1 MAIDLHLKHYNDF
14 EDEDLDKSAPSSRN
28 LAGVSS
34 EMNVTPLIDVL
45 LVLLVIFMA
54 ALPLTQK
61 GLDINLPLE
70 VTQKTP
76 PPQQNTQIIV
86 ELSEQGKILINKKE
100 TAPADLEPQLRNIF
114 EARQDKLVFILGPTN
129 AKYGSVMFLIDAAY
143 GIGLKVAIVT
153 SGMRSEAIG
162 K

>member
-1 MAIDLHLKHYNDF
+1 MAIELHLKHYNDF
-14 EDEDLDKSAPSSRN
+14 KEEDLDSGPTSRD
-28 LAGVSS
+28 LQPPSS

-61 GLDINLPLE
+61 GMDINLPLE
-70 VTQKTP
+70 VSKQESK
-76 PPQQNTQIIV
+76 PQPNTQIVV
-86 ELSEQGKILINKKE
+86 ELSEAGKLLINKKE
-100 TAPADLEPQLRNIF
+100 IMPVELEVRLRDAF
-114 EARQDKLVFILGPTN
+114 EARTDKLVFVVGPGN
-129 AKYGSVMFLIDAAY
+129 ARYGSVMRIIDVAY

-153 SGMRSEAIG
+153 SGMKSEAMG

>member
-1 MAIDLHLKHYNDF
+1 VEIHLQRFD
-14 EDEDLDKSAPSSRN
+14 DLDQDEEARQSVRRLSPP
-28 LAGVSS
+28 SS

-61 GLDINLPLE
+61 GMDINLPLE
-70 VTQKTP
+70 TSQQTP
-76 PPQQNTQIIV
+76 QQQNTQVVI
-86 ELSEQGKILINKKE
+86 ELLDTHEITVNKQKITLQ
-100 TAPADLEPQLRNIF
+100 DLGDRLRGLFNG
-114 EARQDKLVFILGPTN
+114 RTDKLVFIVGPGTVR
-129 AKYGSVMFLIDAAY
+129 YGEVMALIDTAY

-153 SGMRSEAIG
+153 SGMRDEARG

>member
-1 MAIDLHLKHYNDF
+1 MAIQLHLKHFSDF
-14 EDEDLDKSAPSSRN
+14 EEEDLDHAQTGRSLAPP
-28 LAGVSS
+28 SS

-70 VTQKTP
+70 TATATKPQETTQVV
-76 PPQQNTQIIV
+76 V
-86 ELSEQGKILINKKE
+86 ELSEKGQVLLNKKE
-100 TAPADLEPQLRNIF
+100 VAPAELELRLRDTF
-114 EARQDKLVFILGPTN
+114 ETRQDKVVFIIGPGT
-129 AKYGSVMFLIDAAY
+129 ARYGNVMAIIDIAY
-143 GIGLKVAIVT
+143 GVGLKVAIVT
-153 SGMRSEAIG
+153 TGMRVEATG

>member
-1 MAIDLHLKHYNDF
+1 LPLRLHLPHHADVDDQEDF
-14 EDEDLDKSAPSSRN
+14 ATNRSLAPP
-28 LAGVSS
+28 SS

-70 VTQKTP
+70 VNSPATP
-76 PPQQNTQIIV
+76 PPPSAQIVV
-86 ELSEQGKILINKKE
+86 ELSEAGQILLNKQVIPLAE
-100 TAPADLEPQLRNIF
+100 LSSRLRDIF
-114 EARQDKLVFILGPTN
+114 EPRKDKLVFVIGPGG
-129 AKYGSVMFLIDAAY
+129 ARYGDVMILIDTAT

-153 SGMRSEAIG
+153 SGMQSDAG
-162 K
+162 KK

>member
-1 MAIDLHLKHYNDF
+1 MAIELHLKHYNDF
-14 EDEDLDKSAPSSRN
+14 KEDDLDSGTSTRDLAPP
-28 LAGVSS
+28 SS

-61 GLDINLPLE
+61 GMDINLPLE
-70 VTQKTP
+70 VSKQESK
-76 PPQQNTQIIV
+76 PQPNTQIVV
-86 ELSEQGKILINKKE
+86 ELSEEGKLLMNKKE
-100 TAPADLEPQLRNIF
+100 IAPAELEPRLRDAF
-114 EARQDKLVFILGPTN
+114 ESRSDKLVFIVGPGN
-129 AKYGSVMFLIDAAY
+129 ARYGSVMAIIDVAY

-153 SGMRSEAIG
+153 SGMRSEATG

>member
-1 MAIDLHLKHYNDF
+1 MAIELHLKHYNDF
-14 EDEDLDKSAPSSRN
+14 ADEDLDAPSARN
-28 LAGVSS
+28 LAPPSS

-70 VTQKTP
+70 VSKAETK
-76 PPQQNTQIIV
+76 PQQNTQIVV
-86 ELSEQGKILINKKE
+86 ELSEQGQILGNKKDV
-100 TAPADLEPQLRNIF
+100 PFKQLEAQLRNMF
-114 EARQDKLVFILGPTN
+114 EARRDKLVFIVGPGN
-129 AKYGSVMFLIDAAY
+129 AKYGSIMALIDVAY

>member
-1 MAIDLHLKHYNDF
+1 MAIELHLKHYNDF
-14 EDEDLDKSAPSSRN
+14 EDEDLDSAPSARN
-28 LAGVSS
+28 LAPPSS

-70 VTQKTP
+70 VSKAETK
-76 PPQQNTQIIV
+76 PQQNTQVVV
-86 ELSEQGKILINKKE
+86 ELSDTGQILVNKRE
-100 TAPADLEPQLRNIF
+100 VQPNQLEGQLRDMF
-114 EARQDKLVFILGPTN
+114 EARHDKLVFIVGPGN
-129 AKYGSVMFLIDAAY
+129 AKYGSIMTLIDVAY

-153 SGMRSEAIG
+153 SGMRSEATG

>member
-1 MAIDLHLKHYNDF
+1 MAIELHLKHYDDF
-14 EDEDLDKSAPSSRN
+14 KDDDLDSGPSTRELAPP
-28 LAGVSS
+28 SS

-70 VTQKTP
+70 VSKAESK
-76 PPQQNTQIIV
+76 PQPNTQIVV
-86 ELSEQGKILINKKE
+86 ELSEEGKLLINKKE
-100 TAPADLEPQLRNIF
+100 IAPAELEPRLRDTF
-114 EARQDKLVFILGPTN
+114 ESRADKLVFVVGPGN
-129 AKYGSVMFLIDAAY
+129 ARYGSVMRIIDVAY

-153 SGMRSEAIG
+153 SGMRSEATG